1 MTGSKS
7 MDWFLYDNGL
17 RHERV
22 KKTFNYYSTHYI
34 NMNLGFYWEK
44 PFSARVANL
53 LADFSRISAFKYTK
67 NEIKK
72 QNTGEKLNHYLSY

>member
-1 MTGSKS
+1 
-7 MDWFLYDNGL
+7 
-17 RHERV
+17 
-22 KKTFNYYSTHYI
+22 
-34 NMNLGFYWEK
+34 MNLGFYWEK
-44 PFSARVANL
+44 PFSARVANF